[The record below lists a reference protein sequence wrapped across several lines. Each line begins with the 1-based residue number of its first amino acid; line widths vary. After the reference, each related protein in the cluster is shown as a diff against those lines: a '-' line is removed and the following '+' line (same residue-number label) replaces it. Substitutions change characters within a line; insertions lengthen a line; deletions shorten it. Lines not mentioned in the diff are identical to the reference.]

1 MFYIHT
7 KCPFTPSYDLLPV
20 APTHA
25 IPLTDTTA
33 IFPLALSYP
42 SFESQEIIK
51 AVMKVVI
58 VFSNKFKSNNNRNN
72 SINYMSSKLTMSS
85 NYAKNFIYI
94 ILFNLHLK
102 VVR

>member
-7 KCPFTPSYDLLPV
+7 KCPFTPSYDHLPV

-58 VFSNKFKSNNNRNN
+58 VFSNEFKSNNNRNN
-72 SINYMSSKLTMSS
+72 SINYMSSKQLCPATMPKTLYTSS
-85 NYAKNFIYI
+85 YLIFTSK
-94 ILFNLHLK
+94 L
-102 VVR
+102 